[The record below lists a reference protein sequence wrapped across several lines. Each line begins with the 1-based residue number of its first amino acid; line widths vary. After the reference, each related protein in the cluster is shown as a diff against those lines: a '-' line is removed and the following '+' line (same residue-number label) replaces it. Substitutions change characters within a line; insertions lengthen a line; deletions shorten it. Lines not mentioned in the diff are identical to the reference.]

1 MKDLFIHLHI
11 PKTGGTTLR
20 DIIQRQYRA
29 KKILM
34 IPKLEE
40 SENILK
46 EISTSQINQL
56 KLIQGHLKYGIHN
69 HFHRS
74 TKYFA
79 IIRDPINRVLS
90 TYYYV
95 LSQKNNPQN
104 LSTSNNQMTIYDF
117 VQSGVNPFLI
127 NGQTQLISGKT
138 GNIDNPII
146 ESEELFS
153 LAKENI
159 ENDVIEEILTGLVSN
174 KLLEMEIESLNASL
188 SENILANK
196 IRSDEKFVNDKKSFS
211 RLKYEKFLLENNLT
225 APIYEIK
232 LKDQE
237 LKKNLFDYVSGGL
250 ISPYFLKNKIYINE
264 NKELEIEYFNLDQV
278 YKINTSESEIDKFI
292 KENEDNL
299 KEELIDI
306 KYTKITPK
314 TLLDISEFNDDFFK
328 KIDEIENSIFND
340 SNINEISKT
349 YNLKIE
355 VVSNFNNEMDS
366 DGILQEIYLKR
377 KEDKTQIIDKNDFY
391 LLYEISNIKKI
402 LPDLNDLNFIE
413 KVKNQLVMKQ
423 KIDYNKKL
431 FKKIQDKKF
440 SNAEFLN
447 IAKNESNIKKL
458 KINSS
463 NFDETFSRESVEL
476 LYSLP
481 KKSFVLI
488 ADKNNDVYLSK
499 ISNIN
504 TSMLNKDADKV
515 NEYKLKSNTQ
525 VMGEIYSTYDLS
537 LSKKYNVKLFNS
549 TLERI
554 KNNFR

>member
-1 MKDLFIHLHI
+1 MLKNLRGFSNTKLAGVLIAI
-11 PKTGGTTLR
+11 IIVPFVFWGMGSVFSGGNTNNV
-20 DIIQRQYRA
+20 A
-29 KKILM
+29 KINNK
-34 IPKLEE
+34 
-40 SENILK
+40 S
-46 EISTSQINQL
+46 ISTQDFLQYVNQSRINL
-56 KLIQGHLKYGIHN
+56 E
-69 HFHRS
+69 
-74 TKYFA
+74 
-79 IIRDPINRVLS
+79 
-90 TYYYV
+90 YV
-95 LSQKNNPQN
+95 
-104 LSTSNNQMTIYDF
+104 
-117 VQSGVNPFLI
+117 
-127 NGQTQLISGKT
+127 
-138 GNIDNPII
+138 
-146 ESEELFS
+146 
-153 LAKENI
+153 KENI
-159 ENDVIEEILTGLVSN
+159 ENNVIEEILTGLVSN

-196 IRSDEKFVNDKKSFS
+196 IRSDEKFVDDKNSFS

-264 NKELEIEYFNLDQV
+264 NKELEIEYFNLNQV
-278 YKINTSESEIDKFI
+278 YKINTSKSEIDKFI

-328 KIDEIENSIFND
+328 KIDEIENSIFNG
-340 SNINEISKT
+340 SKLNEIQKLH
-349 YNLKIE
+349 NLKIE

-366 DGILQEIYLKR
+366 DEILQEIYSKR

-391 LLYEISNIKKI
+391 LLYEISNVKKI

-431 FKKIQDKKF
+431 FKKIQDNKF

-515 NEYKLKSNTQ
+515 NEYKLKSNSQ

>member
-1 MKDLFIHLHI
+1 
-11 PKTGGTTLR
+11 
-20 DIIQRQYRA
+20 
-29 KKILM
+29 
-34 IPKLEE
+34 
-40 SENILK
+40 
-46 EISTSQINQL
+46 
-56 KLIQGHLKYGIHN
+56 
-69 HFHRS
+69 
-74 TKYFA
+74 
-79 IIRDPINRVLS
+79 
-90 TYYYV
+90 
-95 LSQKNNPQN
+95 
-104 LSTSNNQMTIYDF
+104 
-117 VQSGVNPFLI
+117 
-127 NGQTQLISGKT
+127 
-138 GNIDNPII
+138 
-146 ESEELFS
+146 
-153 LAKENI
+153 
-159 ENDVIEEILTGLVSN
+159 
-174 KLLEMEIESLNASL
+174 
-188 SENILANK
+188 
-196 IRSDEKFVNDKKSFS
+196 
-211 RLKYEKFLLENNLT
+211 
-225 APIYEIK
+225 
-232 LKDQE
+232 
-237 LKKNLFDYVSGGL
+237 
-250 ISPYFLKNKIYINE
+250 
-264 NKELEIEYFNLDQV
+264 
-278 YKINTSESEIDKFI
+278 
-292 KENEDNL
+292 
-299 KEELIDI
+299 
-306 KYTKITPK
+306 
-314 TLLDISEFNDDFFK
+314 
-328 KIDEIENSIFND
+328 
-340 SNINEISKT
+340 
-349 YNLKIE
+349 
-355 VVSNFNNEMDS
+355 MDS
-366 DGILQEIYLKR
+366 DEILQEIYSKR

-391 LLYEISNIKKI
+391 LLYEISNVKKI

-515 NEYKLKSNTQ
+515 NEYKLKSNSQ

>member
-1 MKDLFIHLHI
+1 MLKNLRGFSNTKLAGVLIAI
-11 PKTGGTTLR
+11 IIVPFVFWGMGSVFSGGNTNNV
-20 DIIQRQYRA
+20 A
-29 KKILM
+29 KINNK
-34 IPKLEE
+34 
-40 SENILK
+40 S
-46 EISTSQINQL
+46 ISTQDFLQYVNQSRINL
-56 KLIQGHLKYGIHN
+56 E
-69 HFHRS
+69 
-74 TKYFA
+74 
-79 IIRDPINRVLS
+79 
-90 TYYYV
+90 YV
-95 LSQKNNPQN
+95 
-104 LSTSNNQMTIYDF
+104 
-117 VQSGVNPFLI
+117 
-127 NGQTQLISGKT
+127 
-138 GNIDNPII
+138 
-146 ESEELFS
+146 
-153 LAKENI
+153 KENI
-159 ENDVIEEILTGLVSN
+159 ENNVIEEILTGLVSN

-196 IRSDEKFVNDKKSFS
+196 IRSDEKFVDDKKSFS

-264 NKELEIEYFNLDQV
+264 NKELEIEYFDLNQV
-278 YKINTSESEIDKFI
+278 YKINTSKSEIDKFI

-328 KIDEIENSIFND
+328 KIDEIENSIFNG
-340 SNINEISKT
+340 SKLNEIQKIH
-349 YNLKIE
+349 NLKIE
-355 VVSNFNNEMDS
+355 VVSNFNNQIDS
-366 DGILQEIYLKR
+366 DEILQEIYSIR
-377 KEDKTQIIDKNDFY
+377 NEDKTKIIDKNDFY
-391 LLYEISNIKKI
+391 LLYEISNVKKI

-413 KVKNQLVMKQ
+413 RVKNQLVMKQ

-431 FKKIQDKKF
+431 YKKIQDKKF

-515 NEYKLKSNTQ
+515 NEYKLKSNSQ

>member
-1 MKDLFIHLHI
+1 MLKNLRGFSNTKLAGVLIAI
-11 PKTGGTTLR
+11 IIVPFVFWGMGSVFSGGNTNNV
-20 DIIQRQYRA
+20 A
-29 KKILM
+29 KINNK
-34 IPKLEE
+34 
-40 SENILK
+40 S
-46 EISTSQINQL
+46 ISTQDFLQYVNQSRINL
-56 KLIQGHLKYGIHN
+56 E
-69 HFHRS
+69 
-74 TKYFA
+74 
-79 IIRDPINRVLS
+79 
-90 TYYYV
+90 YV
-95 LSQKNNPQN
+95 
-104 LSTSNNQMTIYDF
+104 
-117 VQSGVNPFLI
+117 
-127 NGQTQLISGKT
+127 
-138 GNIDNPII
+138 
-146 ESEELFS
+146 
-153 LAKENI
+153 KENI
-159 ENDVIEEILTGLVSN
+159 ENNVIEEILTGLVSN

-196 IRSDEKFVNDKKSFS
+196 IRSDEKFVDDKKSFS

-264 NKELEIEYFNLDQV
+264 NKELEIEYFDLDQV
-278 YKINTSESEIDKFI
+278 YKINTSKSEIDKFI

-328 KIDEIENSIFND
+328 KIDEIENSIFNG
-340 SNINEISKT
+340 SKLNEIQKIH
-349 YNLKIE
+349 NLKIE
-355 VVSNFNNEMDS
+355 VVSNFNNQMDS
-366 DGILQEIYLKR
+366 DEFLQEIYSKR
-377 KEDKTQIIDKNDFY
+377 NEDKTQIIDKNDFY
-391 LLYEISNIKKI
+391 LLYEISNVKKI

-515 NEYKLKSNTQ
+515 NEYKLKSNSQ

>member
-1 MKDLFIHLHI
+1 MLKNLRGFSNTKLAGVLIAI
-11 PKTGGTTLR
+11 IIVPFVFWGMGSVFSGGNTNNV
-20 DIIQRQYRA
+20 A
-29 KKILM
+29 KINNK
-34 IPKLEE
+34 
-40 SENILK
+40 S
-46 EISTSQINQL
+46 ISTQDFLQYVNQSRINL
-56 KLIQGHLKYGIHN
+56 E
-69 HFHRS
+69 
-74 TKYFA
+74 
-79 IIRDPINRVLS
+79 
-90 TYYYV
+90 YV
-95 LSQKNNPQN
+95 
-104 LSTSNNQMTIYDF
+104 
-117 VQSGVNPFLI
+117 
-127 NGQTQLISGKT
+127 
-138 GNIDNPII
+138 
-146 ESEELFS
+146 
-153 LAKENI
+153 KENI
-159 ENDVIEEILTGLVSN
+159 ENNVIEEILTGLVSN

-196 IRSDEKFVNDKKSFS
+196 IRSDEKFVDDKKSFS

-264 NKELEIEYFNLDQV
+264 NKELEIEYFDLDQV
-278 YKINTSESEIDKFI
+278 YKINTSKSEIDKFI

-328 KIDEIENSIFND
+328 KIDEIENSIFNG
-340 SNINEISKT
+340 SKLNEIQKA

-355 VVSNFNNEMDS
+355 LVSNFNNEMDS
-366 DGILQEIYLKR
+366 EGILQEIYLKR

-391 LLYEISNIKKI
+391 LLYEISNVKKI

-504 TSMLNKDADKV
+504 TSMLNKNADKV
-515 NEYKLKSNTQ
+515 NEYKLKSNSQ

>member
-1 MKDLFIHLHI
+1 MLKNLRGFSNTKLAGVLIAI
-11 PKTGGTTLR
+11 IIVPFVFWGMGSVFSGGNTNNV
-20 DIIQRQYRA
+20 A
-29 KKILM
+29 KINNK
-34 IPKLEE
+34 
-40 SENILK
+40 S
-46 EISTSQINQL
+46 ISTQDFLQYVNQSRINL
-56 KLIQGHLKYGIHN
+56 E
-69 HFHRS
+69 
-74 TKYFA
+74 
-79 IIRDPINRVLS
+79 
-90 TYYYV
+90 YV
-95 LSQKNNPQN
+95 
-104 LSTSNNQMTIYDF
+104 
-117 VQSGVNPFLI
+117 
-127 NGQTQLISGKT
+127 
-138 GNIDNPII
+138 
-146 ESEELFS
+146 
-153 LAKENI
+153 KENI
-159 ENDVIEEILTGLVSN
+159 ENNVIEEILTGLVSN

-196 IRSDEKFVNDKKSFS
+196 IRSDEKFVDDKNSFS

-278 YKINTSESEIDKFI
+278 YKTNTSKSEIDKFI

-328 KIDEIENSIFND
+328 KIDEIENSIFNG
-340 SNINEISKT
+340 SKLNEIQKLH
-349 YNLKIE
+349 NLKIE
-355 VVSNFNNEMDS
+355 IVSNFNNEMDS
-366 DGILQEIYLKR
+366 DEILQEIYSKR

-515 NEYKLKSNTQ
+515 NEYKLKSNSQ

>member
-1 MKDLFIHLHI
+1 MLKNLRGFSNTKLAGVLIAI
-11 PKTGGTTLR
+11 IIVPFVFWGMGSVFSGGNTNNV
-20 DIIQRQYRA
+20 A
-29 KKILM
+29 KINNK
-34 IPKLEE
+34 
-40 SENILK
+40 S
-46 EISTSQINQL
+46 ISTQDFLQYVNQSRINL
-56 KLIQGHLKYGIHN
+56 E
-69 HFHRS
+69 
-74 TKYFA
+74 
-79 IIRDPINRVLS
+79 
-90 TYYYV
+90 YV
-95 LSQKNNPQN
+95 
-104 LSTSNNQMTIYDF
+104 
-117 VQSGVNPFLI
+117 
-127 NGQTQLISGKT
+127 
-138 GNIDNPII
+138 
-146 ESEELFS
+146 
-153 LAKENI
+153 KENI
-159 ENDVIEEILTGLVSN
+159 ENNVIEEILTGLVSN
-174 KLLEMEIESLNASL
+174 KLLEMEIENLNASL

-196 IRSDEKFVNDKKSFS
+196 IRSDEKFVDDKNSFS

-232 LKDQE
+232 VKDQE

-264 NKELEIEYFNLDQV
+264 NKELEIEYFDLDQV
-278 YKINTSESEIDKFI
+278 YKINTSKSEIDKFI

-328 KIDEIENSIFND
+328 KIDEIENSIFNG
-340 SNINEISKT
+340 SKLNEIQKIH
-349 YNLKIE
+349 NLKIE
-355 VVSNFNNEMDS
+355 VVSNFNNQMDS
-366 DGILQEIYLKR
+366 DEFLQEIYSKR
-377 KEDKTQIIDKNDFY
+377 NEDKTQIIDKNDFFI
-391 LLYEISNIKKI
+391 LYEISNVKKI

-447 IAKNESNIKKL
+447 IAKNESNIKKM

-515 NEYKLKSNTQ
+515 NEYKLKSNSQ

>member
-1 MKDLFIHLHI
+1 MLKNLRGFSNTKLAGVLIAI
-11 PKTGGTTLR
+11 IIVPFVFWGMGSVFSGGNTNNV
-20 DIIQRQYRA
+20 A
-29 KKILM
+29 KINNK
-34 IPKLEE
+34 
-40 SENILK
+40 S
-46 EISTSQINQL
+46 ISTQDFLQYVNQSRINL
-56 KLIQGHLKYGIHN
+56 E
-69 HFHRS
+69 
-74 TKYFA
+74 
-79 IIRDPINRVLS
+79 
-90 TYYYV
+90 YV
-95 LSQKNNPQN
+95 
-104 LSTSNNQMTIYDF
+104 
-117 VQSGVNPFLI
+117 
-127 NGQTQLISGKT
+127 
-138 GNIDNPII
+138 
-146 ESEELFS
+146 
-153 LAKENI
+153 KENI
-159 ENDVIEEILTGLVSN
+159 ENNVIEEILTGLVSN

-196 IRSDEKFVNDKKSFS
+196 IRSDEKFVDDKKSFS

-264 NKELEIEYFNLDQV
+264 NKELEIEYFGLDQV
-278 YKINTSESEIDKFI
+278 YKINTSKSEIDKFI

-328 KIDEIENSIFND
+328 KIDEIENSIFNG
-340 SNINEISKT
+340 SKLNEIQKIH
-349 YNLKIE
+349 NLKIE
-355 VVSNFNNEMDS
+355 VVSNFNNQMDS
-366 DGILQEIYLKR
+366 DEILQEIYSKR
-377 KEDKTQIIDKNDFY
+377 NEDKTQIIDKNDFY
-391 LLYEISNIKKI
+391 LLYEISNVKKI

-515 NEYKLKSNTQ
+515 NEYKLKSNSQ

>member
-1 MKDLFIHLHI
+1 MLKNLRGFSNTKLAGVLIAI
-11 PKTGGTTLR
+11 IIVPFVFWGMGSVFSGGNTNNV
-20 DIIQRQYRA
+20 A
-29 KKILM
+29 KINNK
-34 IPKLEE
+34 
-40 SENILK
+40 S
-46 EISTSQINQL
+46 ISTQDFLQYVKQSRINL
-56 KLIQGHLKYGIHN
+56 E
-69 HFHRS
+69 
-74 TKYFA
+74 
-79 IIRDPINRVLS
+79 
-90 TYYYV
+90 YV
-95 LSQKNNPQN
+95 
-104 LSTSNNQMTIYDF
+104 
-117 VQSGVNPFLI
+117 
-127 NGQTQLISGKT
+127 
-138 GNIDNPII
+138 
-146 ESEELFS
+146 
-153 LAKENI
+153 KENI
-159 ENDVIEEILTGLVSN
+159 ENNVIEEILTGLVSN

-196 IRSDEKFVNDKKSFS
+196 IRSDEKFVDDKKSFS

-264 NKELEIEYFNLDQV
+264 NKELEIEYFDLDQF
-278 YKINTSESEIDKFI
+278 YKINTSKSEIDKFI

-328 KIDEIENSIFND
+328 KIDEIENSIFNG
-340 SNINEISKT
+340 SKLNEIQKIH
-349 YNLKIE
+349 NLKIE
-355 VVSNFNNEMDS
+355 VVSNFNNQKDS
-366 DGILQEIYLKR
+366 DEFLQEIYSKR
-377 KEDKTQIIDKNDFY
+377 NEDKTQIIDKNDFY
-391 LLYEISNIKKI
+391 LLYEISNVKKI

-413 KVKNQLVMKQ
+413 RVKNQLVMKQ

-463 NFDETFSRESVEL
+463 NFNETFSRESVEL

-515 NEYKLKSNTQ
+515 NEYKLKSNSQ

>member
-1 MKDLFIHLHI
+1 MLKNLRGFSNTKLAGVLIAI
-11 PKTGGTTLR
+11 IIVPFVFWGMGSVFSGGNTNNV
-20 DIIQRQYRA
+20 A
-29 KKILM
+29 KINNK
-34 IPKLEE
+34 
-40 SENILK
+40 S
-46 EISTSQINQL
+46 ISTQDFLQYVNQSRINL
-56 KLIQGHLKYGIHN
+56 E
-69 HFHRS
+69 
-74 TKYFA
+74 
-79 IIRDPINRVLS
+79 
-90 TYYYV
+90 YV
-95 LSQKNNPQN
+95 
-104 LSTSNNQMTIYDF
+104 
-117 VQSGVNPFLI
+117 
-127 NGQTQLISGKT
+127 
-138 GNIDNPII
+138 
-146 ESEELFS
+146 
-153 LAKENI
+153 KENI
-159 ENDVIEEILTGLVSN
+159 ENNVIEEILTGLVSN

-196 IRSDEKFVNDKKSFS
+196 IRSDEKFVDDKKSFS

-264 NKELEIEYFNLDQV
+264 NKELEIEYFGLDQV
-278 YKINTSESEIDKFI
+278 YKINTSKSEIDKFI

-328 KIDEIENSIFND
+328 KIDEIENSIFNG
-340 SNINEISKT
+340 SKLNEIQKLH
-349 YNLKIE
+349 NLKIE

-366 DGILQEIYLKR
+366 DEILQEIYSKR

-391 LLYEISNIKKI
+391 LLYEISNVKKI

-515 NEYKLKSNTQ
+515 NEYKLKSNSQ

>member
-1 MKDLFIHLHI
+1 MLKNLRGFSNTKLAGVLIAI
-11 PKTGGTTLR
+11 IIVPFVFWGMGSVFSGGNTNNV
-20 DIIQRQYRA
+20 A
-29 KKILM
+29 KINNK
-34 IPKLEE
+34 
-40 SENILK
+40 S
-46 EISTSQINQL
+46 ISTQDFLQYVNQSRINL
-56 KLIQGHLKYGIHN
+56 E
-69 HFHRS
+69 
-74 TKYFA
+74 
-79 IIRDPINRVLS
+79 
-90 TYYYV
+90 YV
-95 LSQKNNPQN
+95 
-104 LSTSNNQMTIYDF
+104 
-117 VQSGVNPFLI
+117 
-127 NGQTQLISGKT
+127 
-138 GNIDNPII
+138 
-146 ESEELFS
+146 
-153 LAKENI
+153 KENI
-159 ENDVIEEILTGLVSN
+159 ENNVIEEILTGLVSN

-196 IRSDEKFVNDKKSFS
+196 IRSDEKFVDDKKSFS

-264 NKELEIEYFNLDQV
+264 NKELEIEYFDLDQV
-278 YKINTSESEIDKFI
+278 YKINTSKTEIDKFI

-328 KIDEIENSIFND
+328 IIDEIENSIFNG
-340 SNINEISKT
+340 SKLNEIQKIH
-349 YNLKIE
+349 NLKIE
-355 VVSNFNNEMDS
+355 VVSNFNKEMDS
-366 DGILQEIYLKR
+366 DGILQEIYSKR

-391 LLYEISNIKKI
+391 LLYEISNVKKI

-447 IAKNESNIKKL
+447 IVKNESNIKKL

-504 TSMLNKDADKV
+504 TSMLNKDTDKV
-515 NEYKLKSNTQ
+515 NEYKLKSNSQ

>member
-1 MKDLFIHLHI
+1 MLKNLRGFSNTKLAGVLIAI
-11 PKTGGTTLR
+11 IIVPFVFWGMGSVFSGGNTNNV
-20 DIIQRQYRA
+20 A
-29 KKILM
+29 KINNK
-34 IPKLEE
+34 
-40 SENILK
+40 S
-46 EISTSQINQL
+46 ISTQDFLQYVNQSRINL
-56 KLIQGHLKYGIHN
+56 E
-69 HFHRS
+69 
-74 TKYFA
+74 
-79 IIRDPINRVLS
+79 
-90 TYYYV
+90 YV
-95 LSQKNNPQN
+95 
-104 LSTSNNQMTIYDF
+104 
-117 VQSGVNPFLI
+117 
-127 NGQTQLISGKT
+127 
-138 GNIDNPII
+138 
-146 ESEELFS
+146 
-153 LAKENI
+153 KENI
-159 ENDVIEEILTGLVSN
+159 ENNVIEEILTGLVSN

-196 IRSDEKFVNDKKSFS
+196 IRSDEKFVDDKKSFS

-278 YKINTSESEIDKFI
+278 YKTNTSKSEIDKFI

-328 KIDEIENSIFND
+328 KIDEIENSIFNG
-340 SNINEISKT
+340 SKLNEIQKLH
-349 YNLKIE
+349 NLKIE

-366 DGILQEIYLKR
+366 DEIFQEIYSKR

-391 LLYEISNIKKI
+391 LLYEISNIKQI

-423 KIDYNKKL
+423 KFDYNKKL

-463 NFDETFSRESVEL
+463 NFNETFSRESVEL

-515 NEYKLKSNTQ
+515 NEYKLKSNSQ

>member
-1 MKDLFIHLHI
+1 MLKNLRGFSNTKLAGVLIAI
-11 PKTGGTTLR
+11 IIVPFVFWGMGSVFSGGNTNNV
-20 DIIQRQYRA
+20 A
-29 KKILM
+29 KINNK
-34 IPKLEE
+34 
-40 SENILK
+40 S
-46 EISTSQINQL
+46 ISTQDFLQYVNQSRINL
-56 KLIQGHLKYGIHN
+56 E
-69 HFHRS
+69 
-74 TKYFA
+74 
-79 IIRDPINRVLS
+79 
-90 TYYYV
+90 YV
-95 LSQKNNPQN
+95 
-104 LSTSNNQMTIYDF
+104 
-117 VQSGVNPFLI
+117 
-127 NGQTQLISGKT
+127 
-138 GNIDNPII
+138 
-146 ESEELFS
+146 
-153 LAKENI
+153 KENI
-159 ENDVIEEILTGLVSN
+159 ENNVIEEILTGLVSN

-196 IRSDEKFVNDKKSFS
+196 IRSDEKFVDDKKSFS

-264 NKELEIEYFNLDQV
+264 NKELEIEYFDLDQV
-278 YKINTSESEIDKFI
+278 YKINTSKSEIDKFI

-328 KIDEIENSIFND
+328 KIDEIENSIFNG
-340 SNINEISKT
+340 SKLNEIQKIH
-349 YNLKIE
+349 NLKLE
-355 VVSNFNNEMDS
+355 VVSNFNNQIDS
-366 DGILQEIYLKR
+366 DEILQEIYSKR
-377 KEDKTQIIDKNDFY
+377 NEDKTQIIDKNDFY
-391 LLYEISNIKKI
+391 LLYEISNVKKI

-515 NEYKLKSNTQ
+515 NEYKLKSNSQ

>member
-1 MKDLFIHLHI
+1 MLKNLRGFSNTKLAGVLIAI
-11 PKTGGTTLR
+11 IIVPFVFWGMGSVFSGGNTNNV
-20 DIIQRQYRA
+20 A
-29 KKILM
+29 KINNK
-34 IPKLEE
+34 
-40 SENILK
+40 S
-46 EISTSQINQL
+46 ISTQDFLQYVNQSRINL
-56 KLIQGHLKYGIHN
+56 E
-69 HFHRS
+69 
-74 TKYFA
+74 
-79 IIRDPINRVLS
+79 
-90 TYYYV
+90 YV
-95 LSQKNNPQN
+95 
-104 LSTSNNQMTIYDF
+104 
-117 VQSGVNPFLI
+117 
-127 NGQTQLISGKT
+127 
-138 GNIDNPII
+138 
-146 ESEELFS
+146 
-153 LAKENI
+153 KENI
-159 ENDVIEEILTGLVSN
+159 ENNVIEEILTGLVSN
-174 KLLEMEIESLNASL
+174 KLLEMEIERLNASL

-196 IRSDEKFVNDKKSFS
+196 IRSDEKFVDDKKSFS

-264 NKELEIEYFNLDQV
+264 NKELEIEYFGLDQV
-278 YKINTSESEIDKFI
+278 YKINTSKSEIDKFI

-328 KIDEIENSIFND
+328 KIDEIENSIFNG
-340 SNINEISKT
+340 SKLNEIQKLH
-349 YNLKIE
+349 NLTIE

-366 DGILQEIYLKR
+366 DEILQEIYSKR

-391 LLYEISNIKKI
+391 LLYEISNVKKI

-515 NEYKLKSNTQ
+515 NEYKLKSNSQ

>member
-1 MKDLFIHLHI
+1 MLKNLRGFSNTKLAGVLIAI
-11 PKTGGTTLR
+11 IIVPFVFWGMGSVFSGGNTNNV
-20 DIIQRQYRA
+20 A
-29 KKILM
+29 KINNK
-34 IPKLEE
+34 
-40 SENILK
+40 S
-46 EISTSQINQL
+46 ISTQDFLQYVNQSRINL
-56 KLIQGHLKYGIHN
+56 E
-69 HFHRS
+69 
-74 TKYFA
+74 
-79 IIRDPINRVLS
+79 
-90 TYYYV
+90 YV
-95 LSQKNNPQN
+95 
-104 LSTSNNQMTIYDF
+104 
-117 VQSGVNPFLI
+117 
-127 NGQTQLISGKT
+127 
-138 GNIDNPII
+138 
-146 ESEELFS
+146 
-153 LAKENI
+153 KENI
-159 ENDVIEEILTGLVSN
+159 ENNVIEEILTGLVSN

-196 IRSDEKFVNDKKSFS
+196 IRSDEKFVDDKNSFS

-278 YKINTSESEIDKFI
+278 YKINTSKSEIDKFI

-314 TLLDISEFNDDFFK
+314 TLLDINEFNDDFFK
-328 KIDEIENSIFND
+328 KIDEIENSIFNG
-340 SNINEISKT
+340 SKLNEIQKLH
-349 YNLKIE
+349 NLKIE

-366 DGILQEIYLKR
+366 DEILQEIYSKR

-515 NEYKLKSNTQ
+515 NEYKLKSNSQ

>member
-1 MKDLFIHLHI
+1 MLKNLRGFSNTKLAGVLIAI
-11 PKTGGTTLR
+11 IIVPFVFWGMGSVFSGGNTNNV
-20 DIIQRQYRA
+20 A
-29 KKILM
+29 KINNK
-34 IPKLEE
+34 
-40 SENILK
+40 S
-46 EISTSQINQL
+46 ISTQDFLQYVNQSRINL
-56 KLIQGHLKYGIHN
+56 E
-69 HFHRS
+69 
-74 TKYFA
+74 
-79 IIRDPINRVLS
+79 
-90 TYYYV
+90 YV
-95 LSQKNNPQN
+95 
-104 LSTSNNQMTIYDF
+104 
-117 VQSGVNPFLI
+117 
-127 NGQTQLISGKT
+127 
-138 GNIDNPII
+138 
-146 ESEELFS
+146 
-153 LAKENI
+153 KENI
-159 ENDVIEEILTGLVSN
+159 ENNVIEEILTGLVSN

-196 IRSDEKFVNDKKSFS
+196 IRSDEKFVDDKNSFS

-264 NKELEIEYFNLDQV
+264 NKELEIEYFDLDQV
-278 YKINTSESEIDKFI
+278 YKINTSKSEIDKFI

-328 KIDEIENSIFND
+328 KIDEIENSIFNG
-340 SNINEISKT
+340 SKLNEIQKLH
-349 YNLKIE
+349 NLKIE
-355 VVSNFNNEMDS
+355 VVSNFKNEMGS
-366 DGILQEIYLKR
+366 DKILQEIYSKR

-391 LLYEISNIKKI
+391 LLYEISNVKKI

-515 NEYKLKSNTQ
+515 NEYKLKSNSQ

>member
-1 MKDLFIHLHI
+1 MLKNLRGFSNTKLAGVLIAI
-11 PKTGGTTLR
+11 IIVPFVFWGMGSVFSGGNTNNV
-20 DIIQRQYRA
+20 A
-29 KKILM
+29 KINNK
-34 IPKLEE
+34 
-40 SENILK
+40 S
-46 EISTSQINQL
+46 ISTQDFLQYVNQSRINL
-56 KLIQGHLKYGIHN
+56 E
-69 HFHRS
+69 
-74 TKYFA
+74 
-79 IIRDPINRVLS
+79 
-90 TYYYV
+90 YV
-95 LSQKNNPQN
+95 
-104 LSTSNNQMTIYDF
+104 
-117 VQSGVNPFLI
+117 
-127 NGQTQLISGKT
+127 
-138 GNIDNPII
+138 
-146 ESEELFS
+146 
-153 LAKENI
+153 KENI
-159 ENDVIEEILTGLVSN
+159 ENNVIEEILTGLVSN

-196 IRSDEKFVNDKKSFS
+196 IRSDEKFVDDENSFS

-264 NKELEIEYFNLDQV
+264 NKEIEIEYFNLNQV
-278 YKINTSESEIDKFI
+278 YKTNTSKSEIDKFI

-314 TLLDISEFNDDFFK
+314 TLLDISEFNDEFFK
-328 KIDEIENSIFND
+328 KIDEIENSIFNG
-340 SNINEISKT
+340 SKLNEIQKT
-349 YNLKIE
+349 HNLKIE
-355 VVSNFNNEMDS
+355 LVSNFNNEMDS
-366 DGILQEIYLKR
+366 DEILQEIYSKR

-391 LLYEISNIKKI
+391 LLYEISNVKKI

-447 IAKNESNIKKL
+447 IIKNESNIKKL

-476 LYSLP
+476 LYTLP

-504 TSMLNKDADKV
+504 TSMLNKDSDKV
-515 NEYKLKSNTQ
+515 NEYKLKSNSQ

>member
-1 MKDLFIHLHI
+1 MLKNLRGFSNTKLAGVLIAI
-11 PKTGGTTLR
+11 IIVPFVFWGMGSVFSGGNTNNV
-20 DIIQRQYRA
+20 A
-29 KKILM
+29 KINNK
-34 IPKLEE
+34 
-40 SENILK
+40 S
-46 EISTSQINQL
+46 ISTQDFLQYVNQSRINL
-56 KLIQGHLKYGIHN
+56 
-69 HFHRS
+69 
-74 TKYFA
+74 
-79 IIRDPINRVLS
+79 D
-90 TYYYV
+90 YV
-95 LSQKNNPQN
+95 
-104 LSTSNNQMTIYDF
+104 
-117 VQSGVNPFLI
+117 
-127 NGQTQLISGKT
+127 
-138 GNIDNPII
+138 
-146 ESEELFS
+146 
-153 LAKENI
+153 KENI

-196 IRSDEKFVNDKKSFS
+196 IRNDEKFVDDKKIFS

-278 YKINTSESEIDKFI
+278 YKIDTSKSEIDKYI

-299 KEELIDI
+299 KQELVDI

-314 TLLDISEFNDDFFK
+314 TLLDIGEFNDNFFK
-328 KIDEIENSIFND
+328 KIDEIENSIFNG
-340 SNINEISKT
+340 SKLNEIQKT

-355 VVSNFNNEMDS
+355 VVSNFNNAMDS
-366 DGILQEIYLKR
+366 NEILQEIYLKR

-391 LLYEISNIKKI
+391 LLYEISNIKKV
-402 LPDLNDLNFIE
+402 LPDLNNLNFIE
-413 KVKNQLVMKQ
+413 KVKNQLIMKQ

-440 SNAEFLN
+440 SNTEFLN
-447 IAKNESNIKKL
+447 IAKDESNIKKL

-463 NFDETFSRESVEL
+463 NFDETLSRESVEL

-481 KKSFVLI
+481 KNSFTLV

-499 ISNIN
+499 ISNIS
-504 TSMLNKDADKV
+504 TSILNKNDEKID
-515 NEYKLKSNTQ
+515 EYKLKSNSQ

-549 TLERI
+549 TLDRI

>member
-1 MKDLFIHLHI
+1 MLKNLRGFSNTKLAGVLIAI
-11 PKTGGTTLR
+11 IIVPFVFWGMGSVFSGGNTNNV
-20 DIIQRQYRA
+20 A
-29 KKILM
+29 KINNK
-34 IPKLEE
+34 
-40 SENILK
+40 S
-46 EISTSQINQL
+46 ISTQDFLQYVNQSRINL
-56 KLIQGHLKYGIHN
+56 E
-69 HFHRS
+69 
-74 TKYFA
+74 
-79 IIRDPINRVLS
+79 
-90 TYYYV
+90 YV
-95 LSQKNNPQN
+95 
-104 LSTSNNQMTIYDF
+104 
-117 VQSGVNPFLI
+117 
-127 NGQTQLISGKT
+127 
-138 GNIDNPII
+138 
-146 ESEELFS
+146 
-153 LAKENI
+153 KENI
-159 ENDVIEEILTGLVSN
+159 ENNVIEEILTGLVSN

-196 IRSDEKFVNDKKSFS
+196 IRSDEKFVDDKKSFS

-250 ISPYFLKNKIYINE
+250 ISPYFLKNKIYNNE
-264 NKELEIEYFNLDQV
+264 NKELEIEYFDLDQV
-278 YKINTSESEIDKFI
+278 YKINTSKSEIDKFI

-328 KIDEIENSIFND
+328 KIDEIENSIFNG
-340 SNINEISKT
+340 SKLNEIQKIH
-349 YNLKIE
+349 NLKIE

-366 DGILQEIYLKR
+366 DEILQEIYSKR

-391 LLYEISNIKKI
+391 LLYEISNVKKI

-413 KVKNQLVMKQ
+413 RVKNQLVMKQ

-515 NEYKLKSNTQ
+515 NEYKLKSNSQ

>member
-1 MKDLFIHLHI
+1 MLKNLRGFSNTKLAGVLIAI
-11 PKTGGTTLR
+11 IIVPFVFWGMGSVFSGGNTNNV
-20 DIIQRQYRA
+20 A
-29 KKILM
+29 KINNK
-34 IPKLEE
+34 
-40 SENILK
+40 S
-46 EISTSQINQL
+46 ISTQDFLQYVNQSRINL
-56 KLIQGHLKYGIHN
+56 E
-69 HFHRS
+69 
-74 TKYFA
+74 
-79 IIRDPINRVLS
+79 
-90 TYYYV
+90 YV
-95 LSQKNNPQN
+95 
-104 LSTSNNQMTIYDF
+104 
-117 VQSGVNPFLI
+117 
-127 NGQTQLISGKT
+127 
-138 GNIDNPII
+138 
-146 ESEELFS
+146 
-153 LAKENI
+153 KENI
-159 ENDVIEEILTGLVSN
+159 ENNVIEEILTGLVSN

-196 IRSDEKFVNDKKSFS
+196 IRSDEKFVNDKNSFS

-264 NKELEIEYFNLDQV
+264 NKELEIEYFDLDQV
-278 YKINTSESEIDKFI
+278 YKINTSKSEIDKFI

-328 KIDEIENSIFND
+328 KIDEIENSIFNG
-340 SNINEISKT
+340 SKLNEIQKIH
-349 YNLKIE
+349 NLKIE
-355 VVSNFNNEMDS
+355 VVSNFNNQMDS
-366 DGILQEIYLKR
+366 DEFLQEIYSKR
-377 KEDKTQIIDKNDFY
+377 NEDKTQIIDKNDFF
-391 LLYEISNIKKI
+391 LLYEISNVKKI

-413 KVKNQLVMKQ
+413 RVKNQLVMKQ

-488 ADKNNDVYLSK
+488 ADKNNNVYLSK

-515 NEYKLKSNTQ
+515 NEYKLKSNSQ

>member
-1 MKDLFIHLHI
+1 MLKNLRGFSNTKLAGVLIAI
-11 PKTGGTTLR
+11 IIVPFVFWGMGSVFSGGNTNNV
-20 DIIQRQYRA
+20 A
-29 KKILM
+29 KINNK
-34 IPKLEE
+34 
-40 SENILK
+40 S
-46 EISTSQINQL
+46 ISTQDFLQYVNQSRINL
-56 KLIQGHLKYGIHN
+56 E
-69 HFHRS
+69 
-74 TKYFA
+74 
-79 IIRDPINRVLS
+79 
-90 TYYYV
+90 YV
-95 LSQKNNPQN
+95 
-104 LSTSNNQMTIYDF
+104 
-117 VQSGVNPFLI
+117 
-127 NGQTQLISGKT
+127 
-138 GNIDNPII
+138 
-146 ESEELFS
+146 
-153 LAKENI
+153 KENI
-159 ENDVIEEILTGLVSN
+159 ENNVIEEILTSLVSN

-196 IRSDEKFVNDKKSFS
+196 IRSDEKFVDDKKSFS

-264 NKELEIEYFNLDQV
+264 NKELEIEYFGLDQV
-278 YKINTSESEIDKFI
+278 YKINTSKSEIDKFI

-328 KIDEIENSIFND
+328 KIDEIENSIFNG
-340 SNINEISKT
+340 SKLNEIQKIH
-349 YNLKIE
+349 NLKIE

-366 DGILQEIYLKR
+366 DEILQEIYSKR

-391 LLYEISNIKKI
+391 LLYEISNVKKI

-413 KVKNQLVMKQ
+413 RVKNQLLMKQ

-515 NEYKLKSNTQ
+515 NEYKLKSNSQ

>member
-1 MKDLFIHLHI
+1 MLKNLRGFSNTKLAGVLIAI
-11 PKTGGTTLR
+11 IIVPFVFWGMGSVFSGGNTNNV
-20 DIIQRQYRA
+20 A
-29 KKILM
+29 KINNK
-34 IPKLEE
+34 
-40 SENILK
+40 S
-46 EISTSQINQL
+46 ISTQDFLQYVNQSRINL
-56 KLIQGHLKYGIHN
+56 E
-69 HFHRS
+69 
-74 TKYFA
+74 
-79 IIRDPINRVLS
+79 
-90 TYYYV
+90 YV
-95 LSQKNNPQN
+95 
-104 LSTSNNQMTIYDF
+104 
-117 VQSGVNPFLI
+117 
-127 NGQTQLISGKT
+127 
-138 GNIDNPII
+138 
-146 ESEELFS
+146 
-153 LAKENI
+153 KENI
-159 ENDVIEEILTGLVSN
+159 ENNVIEEILTGLVSN

-196 IRSDEKFVNDKKSFS
+196 IRSDEKFVDDKNSFS

-278 YKINTSESEIDKFI
+278 YKTNTSKSEIDKFI

-314 TLLDISEFNDDFFK
+314 TLLDINEFNDDFFK
-328 KIDEIENSIFND
+328 KIDEIENSIFNG
-340 SNINEISKT
+340 SKLNEIQKLH
-349 YNLKIE
+349 NLKIE
-355 VVSNFNNEMDS
+355 VVSNFNNAMDS
-366 DGILQEIYLKR
+366 DEILQEIYSKR

-515 NEYKLKSNTQ
+515 NEYKLKSNSQ

>member
-1 MKDLFIHLHI
+1 MLKNLRGFSNTKLAGVLIAI
-11 PKTGGTTLR
+11 IIVPFVFWGMGSVFSGGNTNNV
-20 DIIQRQYRA
+20 A
-29 KKILM
+29 KINNK
-34 IPKLEE
+34 
-40 SENILK
+40 S
-46 EISTSQINQL
+46 ISTQDFLQYVNQSRINL
-56 KLIQGHLKYGIHN
+56 E
-69 HFHRS
+69 
-74 TKYFA
+74 
-79 IIRDPINRVLS
+79 
-90 TYYYV
+90 YV
-95 LSQKNNPQN
+95 
-104 LSTSNNQMTIYDF
+104 
-117 VQSGVNPFLI
+117 
-127 NGQTQLISGKT
+127 
-138 GNIDNPII
+138 
-146 ESEELFS
+146 
-153 LAKENI
+153 KENI
-159 ENDVIEEILTGLVSN
+159 ENNVIEEILTGLVSN

-196 IRSDEKFVNDKKSFS
+196 IRSDEKFVDDKKSFS

-278 YKINTSESEIDKFI
+278 YKINTSKSEIDKFI

-314 TLLDISEFNDDFFK
+314 TLLDIREFNDDFFK
-328 KIDEIENSIFND
+328 KIDEIENSIFNG
-340 SNINEISKT
+340 SKLNEIQKIH
-349 YNLKIE
+349 NLKIE

-366 DGILQEIYLKR
+366 DEILQEIYSKR

-391 LLYEISNIKKI
+391 LLYEISNVKKI

-413 KVKNQLVMKQ
+413 RVKNQLVMKQ

-515 NEYKLKSNTQ
+515 NEYKLKSNSQ

>member
-1 MKDLFIHLHI
+1 MLKNLRGFSNTKLAGVLIAI
-11 PKTGGTTLR
+11 IIVPFVFWGMGSVFSGGNTNNV
-20 DIIQRQYRA
+20 A
-29 KKILM
+29 KINNK
-34 IPKLEE
+34 
-40 SENILK
+40 S
-46 EISTSQINQL
+46 ISTQDFLQYVNQSRINL
-56 KLIQGHLKYGIHN
+56 E
-69 HFHRS
+69 
-74 TKYFA
+74 
-79 IIRDPINRVLS
+79 
-90 TYYYV
+90 YV
-95 LSQKNNPQN
+95 
-104 LSTSNNQMTIYDF
+104 
-117 VQSGVNPFLI
+117 
-127 NGQTQLISGKT
+127 
-138 GNIDNPII
+138 
-146 ESEELFS
+146 
-153 LAKENI
+153 KENI
-159 ENDVIEEILTGLVSN
+159 ENNVIEEILTGLVSN

-196 IRSDEKFVNDKKSFS
+196 IRSDEKFVDDKKSFS

-264 NKELEIEYFNLDQV
+264 NKELEIEYFDLNQV
-278 YKINTSESEIDKFI
+278 YKINTSKSEIDKFI

-328 KIDEIENSIFND
+328 KIDEIENSIFNG
-340 SNINEISKT
+340 SKLNEIQKIH
-349 YNLKIE
+349 NLKIE
-355 VVSNFNNEMDS
+355 VVSNFNNQMDS
-366 DGILQEIYLKR
+366 DEFLQEIYSKR
-377 KEDKTQIIDKNDFY
+377 NEDKTQIIDKNDFF
-391 LLYEISNIKKI
+391 LLYEISNVKKI

-413 KVKNQLVMKQ
+413 RVKNQLAMKQ

-447 IAKNESNIKKL
+447 IAKNESNIKQL
-458 KINSS
+458 RINSS

-515 NEYKLKSNTQ
+515 NEYKLKSNSQ

>member
-1 MKDLFIHLHI
+1 MLKNLRGFSNTKLAGVLIAI
-11 PKTGGTTLR
+11 IIVPFVFWGMGSVFSGGNTNNV
-20 DIIQRQYRA
+20 A
-29 KKILM
+29 KINNK
-34 IPKLEE
+34 
-40 SENILK
+40 S
-46 EISTSQINQL
+46 ISTQDFLQYVNRSRINL
-56 KLIQGHLKYGIHN
+56 E
-69 HFHRS
+69 
-74 TKYFA
+74 
-79 IIRDPINRVLS
+79 
-90 TYYYV
+90 YV
-95 LSQKNNPQN
+95 
-104 LSTSNNQMTIYDF
+104 
-117 VQSGVNPFLI
+117 
-127 NGQTQLISGKT
+127 
-138 GNIDNPII
+138 
-146 ESEELFS
+146 
-153 LAKENI
+153 KENI
-159 ENDVIEEILTGLVSN
+159 ENNVIEEILTGLVSN

-196 IRSDEKFVNDKKSFS
+196 IRSDEKFVDDKKSFS

-264 NKELEIEYFNLDQV
+264 NKELEIEYFDLDQV
-278 YKINTSESEIDKFI
+278 YKINTSKSEIDKFI

-328 KIDEIENSIFND
+328 KIDEIENIIFNG
-340 SNINEISKT
+340 SKLNEIQKA
-349 YNLKIE
+349 YNFKIE
-355 VVSNFNNEMDS
+355 VVSNFNNEMNS
-366 DGILQEIYLKR
+366 DEILQEIYSKR

-391 LLYEISNIKKI
+391 LLYEISNVKKI

-504 TSMLNKDADKV
+504 TSMLNKNADKV
-515 NEYKLKSNTQ
+515 NEYKLKSNSQ

>member
-1 MKDLFIHLHI
+1 MLKNLRGFSNTKLAGVLIAI
-11 PKTGGTTLR
+11 IIVPFVFWGMGSVFSGGNTNNV
-20 DIIQRQYRA
+20 A
-29 KKILM
+29 KINNK
-34 IPKLEE
+34 
-40 SENILK
+40 S
-46 EISTSQINQL
+46 ISTQDFLQYVNQSRINL
-56 KLIQGHLKYGIHN
+56 E
-69 HFHRS
+69 
-74 TKYFA
+74 
-79 IIRDPINRVLS
+79 
-90 TYYYV
+90 YV
-95 LSQKNNPQN
+95 
-104 LSTSNNQMTIYDF
+104 
-117 VQSGVNPFLI
+117 
-127 NGQTQLISGKT
+127 
-138 GNIDNPII
+138 
-146 ESEELFS
+146 
-153 LAKENI
+153 KENI
-159 ENDVIEEILTGLVSN
+159 ENNVIEEILTGLVSN

-196 IRSDEKFVNDKKSFS
+196 IRSDEKFVDDKNSFS

-278 YKINTSESEIDKFI
+278 YKTNTSKSEIDKFI

-314 TLLDISEFNDDFFK
+314 TLLDINEFNDDFFK
-328 KIDEIENSIFND
+328 KIDEIENSIFNG
-340 SNINEISKT
+340 SKLNEIQKLH
-349 YNLKIE
+349 NLKIE

-366 DGILQEIYLKR
+366 DEILQEIYSKR

-515 NEYKLKSNTQ
+515 NEYKLKSNSQ

>member
-1 MKDLFIHLHI
+1 MLKNLRGFSNTKLAGVLIAI
-11 PKTGGTTLR
+11 IIVPFVFWGMGSVFSGGNTNNV
-20 DIIQRQYRA
+20 A
-29 KKILM
+29 KINNK
-34 IPKLEE
+34 
-40 SENILK
+40 S
-46 EISTSQINQL
+46 ISTQDFLQYVNQSRINL
-56 KLIQGHLKYGIHN
+56 E
-69 HFHRS
+69 
-74 TKYFA
+74 
-79 IIRDPINRVLS
+79 
-90 TYYYV
+90 YV
-95 LSQKNNPQN
+95 
-104 LSTSNNQMTIYDF
+104 
-117 VQSGVNPFLI
+117 
-127 NGQTQLISGKT
+127 
-138 GNIDNPII
+138 
-146 ESEELFS
+146 
-153 LAKENI
+153 KENI
-159 ENDVIEEILTGLVSN
+159 ENNVIEEILTGLVSN

-196 IRSDEKFVNDKKSFS
+196 IRSDEKFVDDKNSFS

-278 YKINTSESEIDKFI
+278 YKTNTSKSEIDKFI

-328 KIDEIENSIFND
+328 KIDEIENSIFNG
-340 SNINEISKT
+340 SKLNEIQKLH
-349 YNLKIE
+349 NLKIE

-366 DGILQEIYLKR
+366 DEILQEIYSKR

-515 NEYKLKSNTQ
+515 NEYKLKSNSQ